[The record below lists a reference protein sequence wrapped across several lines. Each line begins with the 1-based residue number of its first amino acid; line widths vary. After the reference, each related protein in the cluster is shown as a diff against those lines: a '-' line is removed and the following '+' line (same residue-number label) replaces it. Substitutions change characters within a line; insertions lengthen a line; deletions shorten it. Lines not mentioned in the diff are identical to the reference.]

1 MSKKKNKKKK
11 KKNKF
16 ISLPLLLIL
25 ILISFLAAYLLN
37 QKNNNKIVKSK
48 AIIKHKQNLIVPKKK
63 YSPAKNKFAAKTNK
77 EKIVKSPAK
86 TIKKNISPELK
97 KNAKINNEVRNKLLN
112 LNIKKSTISNSKI
125 AIIID
130 DFGWDKN
137 VVSQFT
143 SLNIPLT
150 LAIIPELKY
159 SNYVGTLAHKSGKE
173 IIVHLPMEAINHSLA
188 GHPLKVTTTMSAAQI
203 QSAVSKSF
211 KDIQFAVGLN
221 NHMGSKATSNIKTME
236 SVMQELK
243 NENKFFIDSNTI
255 SSSVGYSQAKK
266 YHLKTARN
274 DIFLDNSLQEKD
286 MQKQFLA
293 ALALANKNGSV
304 IIIGHAHPET
314 ANFLK
319 KIIPELKK
327 QGVEFVFSSQ
337 VVN

>member
-1 MSKKKNKKKK
+1 MSKKKNKKKSK

-16 ISLPLLLIL
+16 ISLPLLLTL
-25 ILISFLAAYLLN
+25 ILISCLTSYLLN
-37 QKNNNKIVKSK
+37 QKKNKKIIKNKNSASIKQKPKLKKKNKLHNKINNKK
-48 AIIKHKQNLIVPKKK
+48 IIKPV
-63 YSPAKNKFAAKTNK
+63 
-77 EKIVKSPAK
+77 AK
-86 TIKKNISPELK
+86 TIAENTSTEFK

-112 LNIKKSTISNSKI
+112 LNIKKSGIHNPKI

-137 VVSQFT
+137 IVSRFT

-150 LAIIPELKY
+150 IAIIPELKY
-159 SNYVGTLAHKSGKE
+159 SNYVDTVAHSAGKE
-173 IIVHLPMEAINHSLA
+173 IIVHLPMEAVNHSLS
-188 GHPLKVTTTMSAAQI
+188 GHPLKITTSMSAIQI
-203 QSAVSKSF
+203 KAVVDKSF

-221 NHMGSKATSNIKTME
+221 NHMGSKATSSLKVMDSVIQQLKT
-236 SVMQELK
+236 
-243 NENKFFIDSNTI
+243 ENKFFIDSNTI
-255 SSSVGYSQAKK
+255 YSSVGYSQAKK
-266 YHLKTARN
+266 YHLKTARR
-274 DIFLDNSLQEKD
+274 DIFLDDSLKEVD

-293 ALALANKNGSV
+293 ALDLANKNGSV
-304 IIIGHAHPET
+304 VIIGHAHLET